1 MSVDRKKLRIYRLQ
15 KGLTLEEASKLLGI
29 SRQTLQKYEQDT
41 LTIPLTVFI
50 KMVKLYGLD
59 SVSLYG
65 VKDISFT
72 DFEFDISPYYLV
84 KLYAYQQIEAEIK
97 NEQLFSVSESNA
109 EYFSIRFKNLVKEYI
124 YAVTSKQP
132 ELAEEFE
139 NEFSKDTDFRIE

>member
-97 NEQLFSVSESNA
+97 NEQLFSVSEANA

-132 ELAEEFE
+132 ELAKEFE

>member
-97 NEQLFSVSESNA
+97 NEQLFSVSEANA

-139 NEFSKDTDFRIE
+139 NEFSKDTDFLIE